1 MYIVVTTG
9 FVTIKEIIHFNYS
22 KLLIQFII
30 YGVYRT
36 AGIELFKLRF
46 ANSNGREV

>member
-1 MYIVVTTG
+1 MCIVLTSG

-22 KLLIQFII
+22 KLFIQFII

-46 ANSNGREV
+46 ANSSGRAV